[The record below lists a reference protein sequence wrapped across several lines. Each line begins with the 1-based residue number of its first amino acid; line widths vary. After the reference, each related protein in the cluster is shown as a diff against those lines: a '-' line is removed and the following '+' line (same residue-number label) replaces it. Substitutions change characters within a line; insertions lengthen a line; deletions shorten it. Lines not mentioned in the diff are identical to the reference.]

1 MRGLAG
7 KGVLVTGGTG
17 RLGSAIS
24 ERLEQEGASVFVGSR
39 KIAKAKEWIA
49 ARQGQFVP
57 AEIDLNDDEDSIR
70 TAISLLTQY
79 RPPPTVL
86 IANAS
91 SREGLT
97 QPFESLSQ
105 QQFSKVFEVDVAGH
119 FVAARSLVDRL
130 AEGETANVVFLSS
143 IYAVNGVDP
152 SIYPDGVASTPVQYA
167 AAKSAMTGLART
179 LAARWGARGI
189 RVNSVIV
196 GGIQGDQH
204 PDFRH
209 NYNNKTM
216 LGRMAKPAEVA
227 SAVAFLASDDASY
240 ITGEC
245 LYVDGGFSAW

>member
-1 MRGLAG
+1 LRGLAG
-7 KGVLVTGGTG
+7 KGILVTGGTG

-39 KIAKAKEWIA
+39 KMAKAKEWIA
-49 ARQGQFVP
+49 ARKGQFVP
-57 AEIDLNDDEDSIR
+57 AEISLDDEDSIR

-97 QPFESLSQ
+97 QPFESLSY

-119 FVAARSLVDRL
+119 FFAARSLVERL
-130 AEGETANVVFLSS
+130 AEGEAGNVVFLSS
-143 IYAVNGVDP
+143 IYAVNGIDP
-152 SIYPDGVASTPVQYA
+152 SIYPDGVAPTPVQYA

-189 RVNSVIV
+189 RVNSVIA
-196 GGIQGDQH
+196 GGIQADQH
-204 PDFRH
+204 PDFIR
-209 NYNNKTM
+209 NYTRKTM

-227 SAVAFLASDDASY
+227 SAVAFLASDDSSY